1 MNIMNEKY
9 RQAIEEAELL
19 SKKILDN
26 LDDTSI
32 VDLPSN
38 LSAEEAS
45 VQKETLQEY
54 SAHNI
59 KKKGVNVE
67 YAWLKLW
74 LRYNSKYM
82 YTAASAAVILI
93 IASLLIFIPAN
104 NNKNNS
110 EILSFQEEIKPASG
124 SVSLKLANGEIISID
139 SISSIGANLLG
150 VDVNSGKQEISYAG
164 ESTTNQARST
174 IDASKIEGA
183 AFNELTIPKG
193 RSYSLVLSDGTR
205 VWLNAESSIR
215 YPVSFGKG
223 ERRVTIKGEA
233 FFDVKYDAGK
243 VFIAETENYNIKVL
257 GTKFNVS
264 TYSDEEIAAATLV
277 SGSISISS
285 NNNMSTKE
293 TMVEPGEQFR
303 YNKRNKITE
312 VTKVDTDLYTSWVDN
327 NLRIKQM
334 SLEEIFK
341 ILRRRYDIDVFYSD
355 NQAKYEKFSGKIPLN
370 DNLNIIL
377 EQISI
382 VSKVEFQIENKLIV
396 IRYKD

>member
-1 MNIMNEKY
+1 MNEKY
-9 RQAIEEAELL
+9 RKAIEEAEQL
-19 SKKILDN
+19 SKQILDN
-26 LDDTSI
+26 FDDASI
-32 VDLPSN
+32 DS
-38 LSAEEAS
+38 
-45 VQKETLQEY
+45 KTIIQEY
-54 SAHNI
+54 SAHKLKQKKNNI
-59 KKKGVNVE
+59 E
-67 YAWLKLW
+67 PAWLKLW
-74 LRYNSKYM
+74 FRYNSKYI
-82 YTAASAAVILI
+82 YSVASAAVILI
-93 IASLLIFIPAN
+93 IVSLLIFIPEN
-104 NNKNNS
+104 NSKNNS
-110 EILSFQEEIKPASG
+110 KILAFQEEIKPASG
-124 SVSLKLANGEIISID
+124 SVSLKLASGEIISID

-164 ESTTNQARST
+164 VSNTNANKYISS
-174 IDASKIEGA
+174 IDASKIDEVA
-183 AFNELTIPKG
+183 YNELSIPKG

-215 YPVSFGKG
+215 YPVSFGKR

-233 FFDVKYDAGK
+233 FFDVKHDAGK
-243 VFIAETENYNIKVL
+243 VFIAETESYNIKVL

-293 TMVEPGEQFR
+293 TMVAPGEQFR
-303 YNKRNKITE
+303 YNKKNKITE
-312 VTKVDTDLYTSWVDN
+312 ITKVDTDLYTSWVDN
-327 NLRIKQM
+327 NLRIKEM
-334 SLEEIFK
+334 SLEDIFK
-341 ILRRRYDIDVFYSD
+341 ILRRRYSIDVFYSD
-355 NQAKYEKFSGKIPLN
+355 EQAKYEKFSGKIPLN

>member
-1 MNIMNEKY
+1 MSLMNEKY
-9 RQAIEEAELL
+9 RKAIEEAEQL
-19 SKKILDN
+19 SKQILDN
-26 LDDTSI
+26 FDDASI
-32 VDLPSN
+32 DS
-38 LSAEEAS
+38 
-45 VQKETLQEY
+45 KTIIQEY
-54 SAHNI
+54 SAHKLKQKKNNI
-59 KKKGVNVE
+59 E
-67 YAWLKLW
+67 PAWLKLW
-74 LRYNSKYM
+74 FRYNSKYI
-82 YTAASAAVILI
+82 YSVASAAVILI
-93 IASLLIFIPAN
+93 IVSLLIFIPEN
-104 NNKNNS
+104 NSKNNS
-110 EILSFQEEIKPASG
+110 KILAFQEEIKPASG
-124 SVSLKLANGEIISID
+124 SVSLKLASGEIISID

-164 ESTTNQARST
+164 VSNTNANKYISS
-174 IDASKIEGA
+174 IDASKIDEVA
-183 AFNELTIPKG
+183 YNELSIPKG

-215 YPVSFGKG
+215 YPVSFGKR

-233 FFDVKYDAGK
+233 FFDVKHDAGK
-243 VFIAETENYNIKVL
+243 VFIAETESYNIKVL

-293 TMVEPGEQFR
+293 TMVAPGEQFR
-303 YNKRNKITE
+303 YNKKNKITE
-312 VTKVDTDLYTSWVDN
+312 ITKVDTDLYTSWVDN
-327 NLRIKQM
+327 NLRIKEM
-334 SLEEIFK
+334 SLEDIFK
-341 ILRRRYDIDVFYSD
+341 ILRRRYSIDVFYSD
-355 NQAKYEKFSGKIPLN
+355 EQAKYEKFSGKIPLN